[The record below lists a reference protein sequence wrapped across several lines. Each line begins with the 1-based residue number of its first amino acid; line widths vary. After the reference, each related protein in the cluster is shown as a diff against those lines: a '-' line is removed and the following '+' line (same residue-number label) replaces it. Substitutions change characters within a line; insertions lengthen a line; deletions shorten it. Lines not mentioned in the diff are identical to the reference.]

1 MMHVWLLLLLP
12 CELCACMQ
20 SSQSITFTNFVLWD
34 ECYMLAKTAP
44 ESTAAIYLYIL
55 LQLKALGMLQAL
67 QESADWALLS
77 SFCDNSKL
85 HKSIFKWLLPTQE
98 ISKESI
104 KKFFIGNQFH
114 ITLWIINRNICKH
127 CWKNGWNVERL
138 KQE

>member
-1 MMHVWLLLLLP
+1 
-12 CELCACMQ
+12 
-20 SSQSITFTNFVLWD
+20 
-34 ECYMLAKTAP
+34 MLAKTAP

-104 KKFFIGNQFH
+104 KNFFYRKSISHNTMDHQS
-114 ITLWIINRNICKH
+114 
-127 CWKNGWNVERL
+127 
-138 KQE
+138 